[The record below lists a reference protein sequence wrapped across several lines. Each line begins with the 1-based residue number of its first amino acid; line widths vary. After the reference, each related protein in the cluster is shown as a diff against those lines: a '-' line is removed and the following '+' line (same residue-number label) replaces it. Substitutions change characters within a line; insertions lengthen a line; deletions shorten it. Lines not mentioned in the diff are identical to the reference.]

1 MSHMTL
7 QDAEQY
13 AAQNG
18 IALTPANRAQIAAAQ
33 RAEMERLQSLEGD
46 SSQPAKAPGLVD
58 KFNQF
63 YPRFLESLHAASEV
77 LLTLAQTVI
86 VAFGIPATLVL
97 LMIVE
102 HQRVYHG
109 IALFEVDTALA
120 SFAGAALVILNL
132 VLEFQIHYV
141 ESRAGY
147 VAERETRWS
156 LRIWAANARYTLGIN
171 DGRARWQERHK
182 SPATRYRRL
191 LSLVT
196 FSIVALALAG
206 SMHSAIQQQTGAW
219 HVALITIVTDS
230 TLGEMM
236 TWLGGLLFT
245 AAAVLSAQGLSRYV
259 ALRCA
264 EILAGM
270 QTKPDASN
278 SPSERY
284 APQLEAAAAQV
295 VVALVNAKI
304 AAKKPAQGE
313 SAPPAIVP
321 FGFTPQDRDG
331 LEFTLTTPNG
341 NGHGTGVNGHNLTK

>member
-1 MSHMTL
+1 VNHQPMTL
-7 QDAEQY
+7 AQAEAY
-13 AAQNG
+13 AAEHG

-33 RAEMERLQSLEGD
+33 RAELERLQGLEADGEQTK
-46 SSQPAKAPGLVD
+46 QPGWVD
-58 KFNQF
+58 KFNAF

-109 IALFEVDTALA
+109 IALFEVDQALA

-141 ESRAGY
+141 ESKSGY
-147 VAERETRWS
+147 AQERERYWS
-156 LRIWAANARYTLGIN
+156 LRIWLMNARYTLGM
-171 DGRARWQERHK
+171 DDKRQRWAERQK

-191 LSLVT
+191 LGLVT

-206 SMHSAIQQQTGAW
+206 SMHSAIAAQTGAW
-219 HVALITIVTDS
+219 HQALIAIVTDS

-264 EILAGM
+264 EILLLM
-270 QTKPDASN
+270 QSKPSAQTA
-278 SPSERY
+278 PSERY
-284 APQLEAAAAQV
+284 SAEIQAAGAQV
-295 VVALVNAKI
+295 VMALVNAKLE
-304 AAKKPAQGE
+304 ARKPKQEASSV
-313 SAPPAIVP
+313 SAPNP
-321 FGFTPQDRDG
+321 FGNTVPDLAVPVSMR
-331 LEFTLTTPNG
+331 TNG
-341 NGHGTGVNGHNLTK
+341 HANGHGGSATMEN

>member
-1 MSHMTL
+1 MNQPTTL
-7 QDAEQY
+7 AQAEAY
-13 AAQNG
+13 AAEHG

-33 RAEMERLQSLEGD
+33 RAELERLQALEQND
-46 SSQPAKAPGLVD
+46 QPSKQPGWVD
-58 KFNQF
+58 KFNAF

-97 LMIVE
+97 LMVVE

-109 IALFEVDTALA
+109 IALFEVDQALA

-141 ESRAGY
+141 ESKSGY
-147 VAERETRWS
+147 TQERERYWS
-156 LRIWAANARYTLGIN
+156 LRIWWSNARYTLGM
-171 DGRARWQERHK
+171 DDKRQRWAERQK

-191 LSLVT
+191 LGLVT

-206 SMHSAIQQQTGAW
+206 SMHTAIANQPGAW
-219 HVALITIVTDS
+219 HQALISILTDS
-230 TLGEMM
+230 SLGEMM

-264 EILAGM
+264 EILFSMQDKPNAEKTPSDRHSAQLDGAG
-270 QTKPDASN
+270 
-278 SPSERY
+278 
-284 APQLEAAAAQV
+284 AQV
-295 VVALVNAKI
+295 VMALVNAKLETRKVKQEGSS
-304 AAKKPAQGE
+304 AAAN
-313 SAPPAIVP
+313 P
-321 FGFTPQDRDG
+321 FGSTAPDLVVPVSMRM
-331 LEFTLTTPNG
+331 NG
-341 NGHGTGVNGHNLTK
+341 HVNGHGGESIGQ

>member
-1 MSHMTL
+1 MNNQPRTL
-7 QDAEQY
+7 AQAEAY
-13 AAQNG
+13 AAEHG
-18 IALTPANRAQIAAAQ
+18 IALTPANRAQVAAAQ
-33 RAEMERLQSLEGD
+33 RAELERLQALEVGGEQVK
-46 SSQPAKAPGLVD
+46 QPGWVD
-58 KFNQF
+58 KFNDF

-147 VAERETRWS
+147 TQERERYWS
-156 LRIWAANARYTLGIN
+156 LRIWWSNARYTLGL
-171 DGRARWQERHK
+171 DDKRQRWAERQK

-206 SMHSAIQQQTGAW
+206 SMHTAIQQQPGAW
-219 HVALITIVTDS
+219 HVALIAIVTDS

-264 EILAGM
+264 EILTSM
-270 QTKPDASN
+270 QSKPNAS
-278 SPSERY
+278 STPSERY
-284 APQLEAAAAQV
+284 SGQIEAAGAQV
-295 VVALVNAKI
+295 VLALVNAKLE
-304 AAKKPAQGE
+304 ARKPKQE
-313 SAPPAIVP
+313 VSSAPTSTP
-321 FGFTPQDRDG
+321 FGSIHPDLGVPVSMRT
-331 LEFTLTTPNG
+331 NG
-341 NGHGTGVNGHNLTK
+341 HANGHGGGVTTEN